1 MKIEANLRIF
11 ITGKTQSGKSF
22 LAKHVLQQ
30 FNNRL
35 IYDIKREYSAL
46 GLIVRS
52 MKDLDRAIKGG
63 CNKVV
68 YQPEDLS
75 PEHFNDFCG
84 YVYKNLKN
92 IMLCIDE
99 VHNFCTK
106 SFIPSEFKKIITITQ
121 GDPYRIG
128 VISITQRPAN
138 THNDVISN
146 SSLYIAFKLNLRNDI
161 KAVED
166 STGIPEDQL
175 RELPYRRFFVYN
187 DRSEKEII
195 SKLLSKP

>member
-11 ITGKTQSGKSF
+11 ITGKTQSGKSY
-22 LAKHVLQQ
+22 LAKSILQQ
-30 FNNRL
+30 FNNRV
-35 IYDIKREYSAL
+35 IYDIKREYSDL
-46 GLIVRS
+46 GLVVRS
-52 MKDLDRAIKGG
+52 FKDFERAIKGG

-75 PEHFNDFCG
+75 QEHFNDVCG
-84 YVYKNLKN
+84 FIYKNLKN
-92 IMLCIDE
+92 IMFCVDE

-106 SFIPSEFKKIITITQ
+106 SFIPFEFKKLITITQ

-161 KAVED
+161 KAVEE
-166 STGIPEDQL
+166 STGIPEEQL
-175 RELPYRRFFVYN
+175 RELPYRWFFVYN
-187 DRSEKEII
+187 DRSEKETIT
-195 SKLLSKP
+195 KHKPL